1 MTTSTKLS
9 DKASSGGVYS
19 HQEVRT
25 VDERSR
31 IAMQLQEF
39 IENNK
44 DRIIA
49 KSEAKVKYCEN
60 GDALFSRDD
69 EWFAEDI
76 WDELYAELAVTDN
89 DASR

>member
-49 KSEAKVKYCEN
+49 KSEANTKRNEN
-60 GDALFSRDD
+60 GDVVISRDD
-69 EWFAEDI
+69 EWFYEDV
-76 WDELYAELAVTDN
+76 WDELYAELLASDQ